1 MRHLTPV
8 RRVSEFDTRTAA
20 LAVSSTNLDGRGVDG
35 DAKLNLCVLGE
46 LTATRN
52 GAAVDLGGRLQR
64 AVLAALIVQRGEVV
78 TAERLAECVW
88 GVRAPANPAGAL
100 QAYVSH
106 LRRRLQPEA
115 GARRRDGVIASA
127 AAGYALRLA
136 TDAVDAWRFESA
148 MDAAAETAPADA
160 ARVLD
165 EALRLWR
172 GPAFAEYAGEPWVE
186 PEVTRLTEL
195 RAVARERLLD
205 ARLQVG
211 DAARLVGEL
220 EALVAEDPLREE
232 RWRLL
237 VLALYRAQRQADA
250 LGALRRARTMLA
262 EELGVDPGPALRTLE
277 AAVLAQSPTLDAR
290 LVSTPA
296 PPTSAPADSEPTDL
310 VDRVQETRV
319 LRRMVDALAGG
330 GPGCVLIEG
339 PAGIGK
345 TRLLVEAGRL
355 ADAVGGRVV
364 SARGSQLEHSY
375 GFGVV
380 RQLFEPCIS
389 DRARRDVLLTGA
401 AAAARAVFDEVT
413 DDDAE
418 FQGSFAI
425 LHGLYWLTVNL
436 AADGPLVITVDDA
449 QWCDSASLRYLAYLV
464 KRLAGLGVLVVMTLR
479 TGEQH
484 PDDTLLAELALD
496 PSVIVLRPQPLS
508 VEGAGTL
515 VRERLGEG
523 ADSFVTACHRMTS
536 GNPLLLRQL
545 LRALEDEGIRP
556 DVAHIDTV
564 RAVGS
569 RAVSALVML
578 RLRRMP
584 QEVIAVARAIAVLG
598 DAAELP
604 TVAAL
609 ARLPEESTAAALERL
624 SRSEILQNQQPLA
637 FVHPLVRDSV
647 YGDMSAGDQALH
659 HERAAHLLQR
669 RGAAPEEIAA
679 HLLLAP
685 SRGNEATVELLCAAA
700 RTAMARG
707 ASDSAVTLLR
717 RALDEP
723 VPQRERVDVLLELG
737 MVETLVDGPGAAAH
751 LCEAYDLVTDA
762 REKAHVAMVIVR
774 TQVFAAPPGVAT
786 AFARAAGEELPAG
799 LDDERQG
806 LFALQRITGYLHRLP
821 PETYRAGPVPTV
833 TGDGDGARM
842 LAATLAYELLLDG
855 EDRAGAI
862 ELARFALEADRLLA
876 VDTGLLWIVAA
887 NVLLLADADIGDF
900 WERALARAHATGGL
914 FAALSANLWRG
925 FTQWRRGQ
933 LDDAFQSL
941 VDATEQQRMWDVS
954 GATATYAAAFTV
966 GVQLDQGDVAG
977 AARTLDAARGL
988 PWLGEGG
995 RLLHEAAAQLYLEQ
1009 GRPAEALEETAA
1021 VEFSGIANPAWAPWR
1036 SLKAR
1041 ALAALGR
1048 VDEAIAVADE
1058 EVALL
1063 RRWGAASSLGPSL
1076 RLLGEL
1082 RGRAGTP
1089 DLREAVELLSA
1100 TTATLETAR
1109 AQVALAR
1116 SADVA
1121 DPEAVALLRAA
1132 LAAARAC
1139 GAQSVGRDAVAVLAQ
1154 RGQRLED
1161 AAMDVPTRLT
1171 NRQRRILDLA
1181 ASGLDVNEVAQRLF
1195 LTTGTVRTVLES
1207 SAGEQP

>member
-1 MRHLTPV
+1 
-8 RRVSEFDTRTAA
+8 
-20 LAVSSTNLDGRGVDG
+20 VDG
-35 DAKLNLCVLGE
+35 ETELHLRVLGE

-78 TAERLAECVW
+78 TAERLADCVW
-88 GVRAPANPAGAL
+88 GDRAPANPAGAL

-115 GARRRDGVIASA
+115 GARRRDGVIVSA
-127 AAGYALRLA
+127 GTGYLLRLGV
-136 TDAVDAWRFESA
+136 DAVDAWRFERAVDS
-148 MDAAAETAPADA
+148 TVGLAPADV

-165 EALRLWR
+165 DALRLWR
-172 GPAFAEYAGEPWVE
+172 GPAYAEYIGEPWVE
-186 PEVTRLTEL
+186 AEVMRLTEL
-195 RAVARERLLD
+195 RSVARERLLD
-205 ARLQVG
+205 ARLQLG
-211 DAARLVGEL
+211 DAALLVGDL

-250 LGALRRARTMLA
+250 LGALRRAREMLA
-262 EELGVDPGPALRTLE
+262 DELGVDPGPALRTLE
-277 AAVLAQSPTLDAR
+277 AEVLAQSPALDAPLAER
-290 LVSTPA
+290 R
-296 PPTSAPADSEPTDL
+296 APAAPSPAVGEPTDL
-310 VDRVQETRV
+310 VDRAQETAV
-319 LRRMVDALAGG
+319 LRHLVDGLAGG

-345 TRLLVEAGRL
+345 TRLLVEAVRL

-364 SARGSQLEHSY
+364 SARGSQLERSY

-380 RQLFEPCIS
+380 RQLFEPCLS
-389 DRARRDVLLTGA
+389 DPARRDLLLKSAATG
-401 AAAARAVFDEVT
+401 ARAVFDEVT
-413 DDDAE
+413 GDDAE
-418 FQGSFAI
+418 YQGSFAV

-436 AADGPLVITVDDA
+436 AADGPLVISIDDA

-464 KRLAGLGVLVVMTLR
+464 KRLGGLRVLVVMTLR

-484 PDDTLLAELALD
+484 PDDALLAELALD
-496 PSVIVLRPQPLS
+496 PSVTVLRPQPLS
-508 VEGAGTL
+508 VEAAGTL

-523 ADSFVTACHRMTS
+523 ADSFVSACHRMTS

-578 RLRRMP
+578 RLRRMLP
-584 QEVIAVARAIAVLG
+584 EVTAVARAIAVLG
-598 DAAELP
+598 EAAGLP

-609 ARLPEESTAAALERL
+609 ARLPEEPTAAALDTL
-624 SRSEILQNQQPLA
+624 SRSEILQDQQPLA
-637 FVHPLVRDSV
+637 FVHPLVRDAV
-647 YGDMSAGDQALH
+647 YDDMSTGDQALH
-659 HERAAHLLQR
+659 HERAAQLLQQQ
-669 RGAAPEEIAA
+669 GTTPEEVAA

-685 SRGNEATVELLCAAA
+685 SRGNEATVELLRAAA

-707 ASDSAVTLLR
+707 ASDAAVTLLR
-717 RALDEP
+717 RALNEP
-723 VPQRERVDVLLELG
+723 VPQRERADVLIELG
-737 MVETLVDGPGAAAH
+737 MVETLVDGPAGTAH
-751 LCEAYDLVTDA
+751 LSEAYDLVEDA
-762 REKAHVAMVIVR
+762 RERARIAMVIVR
-774 TQVFAAPPGVAT
+774 TQVFASPPGVAT
-786 AFARAAGEELPAG
+786 DFAQTAGAELPDG

-806 LFALQRITGYLHRLP
+806 LLALQRMTGYLHRLP
-821 PETYRAGPVPTV
+821 PESYRAGPVPSV
-833 TGDGDGARM
+833 AGEGDGARM

-855 EDRAGAI
+855 EDRVGAI
-862 ELARFALEADRLLA
+862 DLARFALEADRLLA

-933 LDDAFQSL
+933 LDDALQSL
-941 VDATEQQRMWDVS
+941 ADATEQQRMWGVS
-954 GATATYAAAFTV
+954 GVTATYATAFTV

-977 AARTLDAARGL
+977 AASSLDAARGL

-995 RLLHEAAAQLYLEQ
+995 RLLHESAARLRLEQ
-1009 GRPAEALEETAA
+1009 GRPAEALEETTP
-1021 VEFSGIANPAWAPWR
+1021 VELSGIANPTWAPWR

-1041 ALAALGR
+1041 ALAGLGR
-1048 VDEAIAVADE
+1048 VDEAVALAEE

-1082 RGRAGTP
+1082 RDSAGTA
-1089 DLREAVELLSA
+1089 DLREAVELLSG
-1100 TTATLETAR
+1100 TTATLEAAR
-1109 AQVALAR
+1109 ARVALAR
-1116 SADVA
+1116 STAVA
-1121 DPEAVALLRAA
+1121 DPEAVALLHSA

-1139 GAQSVGRDAVAVLAQ
+1139 GAQRVGRHAVAVLAQ

-1161 AAMDVPTRLT
+1161 TAMDAPVRLT
-1171 NRQRRILDLA
+1171 SRQRRILDLA
-1181 ASGLDVNEVAQRLF
+1181 ATGLDVNEVAQRLF
-1195 LTTGTVRTVLES
+1195 LTPGTVRAVLQS
-1207 SAGEQP
+1207 TTGEQP